1 MSSKGFL
8 NLNRFKSSKA
18 IKQQTKRRADDS
30 RNKPTKKDS
39 YGHSSINTKSRKVD
53 R

>member
-1 MSSKGFL
+1 MSSKGFF

-18 IKQQTKRRADDS
+18 IKQQTKRGAD
-30 RNKPTKKDS
+30 N
-39 YGHSSINTKSRKVD
+39 NQNKSRKSRKGD

>member
-18 IKQQTKRRADDS
+18 IKQEMKRSADES
-30 RNKPTKKDS
+30 RNKPSKRDS
-39 YGHSSINTKSRKVD
+39 YSHHDLNTKSRKVAT
-53 R
+53 

>member
-1 MSSKGFL
+1 MAGRNKGFL

-18 IKQQTKRRADDS
+18 VKRQTKYRIRTGKGKTI
-30 RNKPTKKDS
+30 NKSNIDVIKS
-39 YGHSSINTKSRKVD
+39 YGD

>member
-18 IKQQTKRRADDS
+18 IKQQTKRRADDN
-30 RNKPTKKDS
+30 RNKS
-39 YGHSSINTKSRKVD
+39 TKSRKGD